1 MPPGSAFAF
10 KEFPVSPVPA
20 TPLDPRLLQALQGI
34 DLTSAD
40 GRAGLRTL
48 LAEIARLSPDAVL
61 QQAAGIDLRRIGWR
75 PACPDG
81 EAPRAGR

>member
-1 MPPGSAFAF
+1 M
-10 KEFPVSPVPA
+10 SPVPA
-20 TPLDPRLLQALQGI
+20 DPCPLDPRLLQALQGI

-61 QQAAGIDLRRIGWR
+61 QQAAGIDLRRAGW
-75 PACPDG
+75 PNASSETGTAG
-81 EAPRAGR
+81 EPLRKLGRQLQGR

>member
-1 MPPGSAFAF
+1 MP
-10 KEFPVSPVPA
+10 PVPA
-20 TPLDPRLLQALQGI
+20 ADPLPLDARLLQALRGI

-61 QQAAGIDLRRIGWR
+61 QQAAGIDLRRVGWR
-75 PACPDG
+75 RNASGSDDR
-81 EAPRAGR
+81 RAGGEVPRTGR

>member
-1 MPPGSAFAF
+1 M
-10 KEFPVSPVPA
+10 SPVPA
-20 TPLDPRLLQALQGI
+20 DPLPLDPRLLQALQGI

-61 QQAAGIDLRRIGWR
+61 QQAAGIDLRRAGWR
-75 PACPDG
+75 RDASRSDDGRAGG

>member
-1 MPPGSAFAF
+1 MS
-10 KEFPVSPVPA
+10 PVSADPR
-20 TPLDPRLLQALQGI
+20 PLDPRLLQALQGI

-61 QQAAGIDLRRIGWR
+61 QQAARPAAGGWR
-75 PACPDG
+75 TDV
-81 EAPRAGR
+81 GR